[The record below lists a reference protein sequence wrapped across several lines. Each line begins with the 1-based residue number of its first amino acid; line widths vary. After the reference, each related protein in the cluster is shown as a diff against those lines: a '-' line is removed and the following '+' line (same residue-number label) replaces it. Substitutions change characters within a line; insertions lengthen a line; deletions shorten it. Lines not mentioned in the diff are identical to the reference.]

1 MKRDHDDLH
10 GGGRHQQQQQ
20 QQRRQQCGECGAG
33 AGERW
38 LLHNVRHKAGYRLLC
53 THCVLSCFRGN
64 FCPICLQVF
73 DPIDSPPHPNQRVMC
88 LNCPSIS
95 HLSCVT
101 SSSNPN
107 YHFEC
112 PFCSNPKFRFLS
124 LGPVP
129 SNGEDKRLRV
139 EANAGLEAVVASR
152 GGAPLGDDRDDV
164 RRVIDRESAK
174 ALVAAAKIACATMSK
189 AAAIARVEAERRVKE
204 AALARKRAREALE
217 RVAFLTL
224 KEKERDLKVGV
235 ANGVGFAPEHKVKPR
250 VVENEKVNQG
260 VDGILGSSPTNGVVS
275 VAGGV
280 QGEKLHSVS
289 PVAGLNNVQQNNF
302 G

>member
-10 GGGRHQQQQQ
+10 CH
-20 QQRRQQCGECGAG
+20 RQQCGECGAG
-33 AGERW
+33 AAERW
-38 LLHNVRHKAGYRLLC
+38 LFHNVRHKTGYRLLC

-64 FCPICLQVF
+64 FCPICLEVF
-73 DPIDSPPHPNQRVMC
+73 DPIDCPPHPNQRVMC

-101 SSSNPN
+101 SSSNSN
-107 YHFEC
+107 HHFQC
-112 PFCSNPKFRFLS
+112 PFCSNPKFRFLT
-124 LGPVP
+124 LRTV
-129 SNGEDKRLRV
+129 SNSDDKRLR
-139 EANAGLEAVVASR
+139 ADLEAVAR
-152 GGAPLGDDRDDV
+152 GAFGDDKDDV
-164 RRVIDRESAK
+164 RRVIDKESAK

-189 AAAIARVEAERRVKE
+189 GVANARVDAERRVKE

-224 KEKERDLKVGV
+224 KEKERDLKMGV
-235 ANGVGFAPEHKVKPR
+235 VNGVGFVPEQKVKAR
-250 VVENEKVNQG
+250 NISNVVENEKVNQG
-260 VDGILGSSPTNGVVS
+260 VDGILGSSPRNGVS

-280 QGEKLHSVS
+280 QAEKLHSVS
-289 PVAGLNNVQQNNF
+289 PIAGLNNVQQNNF